1 MSNQRDFHRLFSP
14 IQIGSVKLKN
24 RIIQA
29 PMVTRLGA
37 ADGFVTAK
45 EKRFYLR
52 RAQGGIALATV
63 GNCTIMPNVQPEDRH
78 DAIWDDRFIPA
89 WKDFVAAMHDYD
101 MKVSLQ
107 LCHAG
112 SQSHFHVTHTE
123 AVAPSEMV
131 SPVTGEKC
139 RALTK
144 GEIEEIVEHFA
155 AAAARAKEAGAD
167 MVEIQGVQGFLVQNF
182 MTPLFNKRTDE
193 YGGSLEGRMK
203 FPLEIV
209 KRIKKRTGRAYPVVF
224 RMVASDLVEG
234 GITVEEAKRMAPML
248 VEAGADALHFTAGA
262 GHHVRHLGMPPVD
275 AGQGCIVDLVAQIKP
290 FVDVPVI
297 VVQRIITPRQAEEI
311 LEKGQ
316 ADIIGLGRALVCDP
330 DWAKK
335 VVDGIPDEIRRC
347 IGCCQGCYDEVRAG
361 RSWTCL
367 YNPEVGK
374 EDEYEITKTESPKKV
389 AVIGGGPAGLEA
401 ARVAALRGHDVA
413 LYEQTDRLGGQWIL
427 ACVPPRK
434 EEYLEVIRWYKNQIE
449 KLGVKVLLSKKAT
462 AEDIAAA
469 GSDVAIVATGVTPI
483 LLKIPGSEDLKVVT
497 AHDVLAG
504 NAGNVGNRVLVIG
517 GGMVGIETAEFLSE
531 QGKKVTVVEMLDE
544 IASEIGIVRKPYMNQ
559 CLSDHGVEI
568 FVSTKVERVS
578 GDGVMVN
585 GKECGKKNIG
595 SFDSMVLAVG
605 ARPRDELARTLEG
618 KVAQVHVVG
627 DALKPANAL
636 AAIADAARI
645 AREI

>member
-1 MSNQRDFHRLFSP
+1 P
-14 IQIGSVKLKN
+14 ISIGSVELKN

-37 ADGFVTAK
+37 TDGFMTAN

-63 GNCTIMPNVQPEDRH
+63 GNVTVMSNVQPEGRYDG
-78 DAIWDDRFIPA
+78 IWDDKFIPA
-89 WKDFVAAMHDYD
+89 WKDFVAAMHEYD

-112 SQSHFHVTHTE
+112 SQSHFHVTNTE

-131 SPVTGEKC
+131 SPVTKEKC
-139 RALTK
+139 RSLTK
-144 GEIEEIVEHFA
+144 TEIAEIVERFA
-155 AAAARAKEAGAD
+155 DAAVRAKEAGAD

-203 FPLEIV
+203 FPVEIV
-209 KRIKKRTGRAYPVVF
+209 RRIKEKAGTDYPVVF

-234 GITVEEAKRMAPML
+234 GITVEDAKRMAPML

-275 AGQGCIVDLVAQIKP
+275 AGRGCIVDLVAQIKAL
-290 FVDVPVI
+290 VDVPVI
-297 VVQRIITPRQAEEI
+297 VVQRIVDPLQAEEI

-316 ADIIGLGRALVCDP
+316 ADIIGLGRALICDP

-335 VVDGIPDEIRRC
+335 AAGGLTDDIRRC
-347 IGCCQGCYDEVRAG
+347 IGCCQGCYDEIRAG

-367 YNPEVGK
+367 YNPEAGK
-374 EDEYEITKTESPKKV
+374 EEEYEIVKAKNPRRV
-389 AVIGGGPAGLEA
+389 AVIGGGPGGLEA
-401 ARVAALRGHDVA
+401 ARVAALRGHSVA

-434 EEYLEVIRWYKNQIE
+434 DEYLEVTRWYKDQLE
-449 KLGVKVLLSKKAT
+449 KLGAKVYLNKLAT
-462 AEDIAAA
+462 PQDIIAA
-469 GSDVAIVATGVTPI
+469 GSDVAIVATGATPI
-483 LLKIPGSEDLKVVT
+483 LLKIPGTEDGKVVT

-504 NAGNVGNRVLVIG
+504 KKIDLGNKVLVIG
-517 GGMVGIETAEFLSE
+517 GGMVGIETAEFLAE
-531 QGKKVTVVEMLDE
+531 QGKRITVVEMLDE
-544 IASEIGIVRKPYMNQ
+544 IAAEIGIVRKPYMNQ

-568 FVSTKVERVS
+568 FVSTRVERVS
-578 GDGVMVN
+578 DDGVIVTGKN
-585 GKECGKKNIG
+585 GEKKNIG
-595 SFDSMVLAVG
+595 AFDSIVLSVG
-605 ARPRDELARTLEG
+605 AKPRNELAKELEG
-618 KVAQVHVVG
+618 KVAQVLVVG

-636 AAIADAARI
+636 VAIADAARI